1 MGVHL
6 NRFEKKLLFVKLFK
20 NFILDFIRRW
30 TITIFLTRLWE
41 TDDYG
46 YTVDITVTRN
56 IFCHKTLKQ
65 GPGTCM
71 ETVLMIANKDLTI
84 INEIMNKYNVEN
96 PKKY

>member
-1 MGVHL
+1 M
-6 NRFEKKLLFVKLFK
+6 
-20 NFILDFIRRW
+20 D
-30 TITIFLTRLWE
+30 IFSKRLIFSIIASIWAFASPIFGFE